1 MIESQ
6 YFVTYNDIFDIPKYL
21 SLLATLAAVEQKTL
35 NTITSFQDICDAI
48 EAASGTGAERIDCCV
63 NGENGKMVCYPYSTI
78 AGLTSINVVA
88 GGYVA
93 GSNRGLLGVDEAG
106 AGECDRGAI
115 MIPAESTAC
124 SDGGY
129 VQSG

>member
-1 MIESQ
+1 M
-6 YFVTYNDIFDIPKYL
+6 
-21 SLLATLAAVEQKTL
+21 

-63 NGENGKMVCYPYSTI
+63 NEENGKMVCHLYSTI
-78 AGLTSINVVA
+78 AGAGTINVA
-88 GGYVA
+88 AGYVA
-93 GSNRGLLGVDEAG
+93 GSNRGILGVDEAG
-106 AGECDRGAI
+106 AGECDRGAT